1 MNQYVNKAIDG
12 RDNFYDNVE
21 ERRKLEQAAK
31 VLFG

>member
-12 RDNFYDNVE
+12 MVNSYDNVE

-31 VLFG
+31 MLFG